1 MSTDT
6 PIAPPVAVVT
16 GASSGIGKQVA
27 KALAARG
34 WRIIGTGR
42 DAQRMATAEAEIR
55 AVSANGEVE
64 LLRADLSLMAEA
76 ARLAEAVAARTDRLD
91 LLVNNAG
98 GMCSELV
105 MTSEGYEQ
113 NFAANHLGP
122 FLLTERLLPLLRR
135 TAAGRPQG
143 AVRVL
148 MTASD
153 AGEMLPALNLDD
165 MQNLE
170 SFNPGL
176 AYCSG
181 KLANIMFAKALGER
195 LAADGIAAHAVH
207 PGAVDSNFFTHASA
221 DTQARVKDLEK
232 FTEEEGADTLIWLA
246 TDPAGGETT
255 GGYWFQ
261 RQPRERKNAEDAA
274 TRDRFWDE
282 SARLV
287 ARAGV

>member
-1 MSTDT
+1 MNPST
-6 PIAPPVAVVT
+6 PAAPVAVIT

-27 KALAARG
+27 KALTARG

-42 DAQRMATAEAEIR
+42 DAGRMASAEAEIR
-55 AVSANGEVE
+55 AASTGAGVE
-64 LLRADLSLMAEA
+64 LLRADLSRMADT
-76 ARLAEAVAARTDRLD
+76 ARLAEEIAARTDRLD

-98 GMCSELV
+98 YMPSERII
-105 MTSEGYEQ
+105 TSEGLEES
-113 NFAANHLGP
+113 FAANHLAP

-135 TAAGRPQG
+135 TAAGRPRG

-153 AGEMLPALNLDD
+153 AGEMIPGLNLDD

-170 SFNPGL
+170 NFSPGL

-181 KLANIMFAKALGER
+181 KLANILFARALGER
-195 LAADGIAAHAVH
+195 LEADGIAVHAVH
-207 PGAVDSNFFTHASA
+207 PGPVDSNFFSRGPA
-221 DTQARVKDLEK
+221 DTLERVKTLEK
-232 FTEEEGADTLIWLA
+232 FTETEGADTLIWLA

-261 RQPRERKNAEDAA
+261 RRPRPRKTAEDAA
-274 TRDRFWDE
+274 TLARFWEE

-287 ARAGV
+287 AGAGV

>member
-6 PIAPPVAVVT
+6 PAAAKVALVT

-27 KALAARG
+27 KALAAQG

-42 DAQRMATAEAEIR
+42 DAARMAAAEAEIR
-55 AVSANGEVE
+55 GASATGEVE
-64 LLRADLSLMAEA
+64 LLHADLSLMAGA
-76 ARLAEAVAARTDRLD
+76 RRLAEAVEARTDRLD

-98 GMCSELV
+98 YMPSERV
-105 MTSEGYEQ
+105 MTAEGLEE
-113 NFAANHLGP
+113 NFATNHLGP
-122 FLLTERLLPLLRR
+122 FLLTDLLLPLLRR
-135 TAAGRPQG
+135 TAAGRPRG

-153 AGEMLPALNLDD
+153 AGEMIPALNLDD
-165 MQNLE
+165 MQSLE
-170 SFNPGL
+170 NFSPGL

-181 KLANIMFAKALGER
+181 KRANILFAEALGRR
-195 LAADGIAAHAVH
+195 LDAEGITVHAVH
-207 PGAVDSNFFTHASA
+207 PGPVDSNFFNRGPA
-221 DTQARVKDLEK
+221 DTRERVKNLEK

-261 RQPRERKNAEDAA
+261 RQPRTRKDAEDAA
-274 TRDRFWDE
+274 TLDRFWHE

-287 ARAGV
+287 ASAGG